1 MRTRRLETASQQ
13 QQLQQVVRA
22 CVRACLVVLDG
33 GATLCCTRTAALHR
47 TRLCSARHNVA
58 WCTEAGLTRPN
69 LAPPPRRRLLSSSY
83 FSCSLKHV
91 DIYVVCVVHKYLC
104 SYLATYILIV
114 THSGPCLAHDYDVRK
129 NELLQKST
137 LFPLYTYYILT

>member
-22 CVRACLVVLDG
+22 CVLAWWCWMG
-33 GATLCCTRTAALHR
+33 GAILHCTAHVRTAVLHR
-47 TRLCSARHNVA
+47 LTRLCSARHNVA

-114 THSGPCLAHDYDVRK
+114 THSGPCLAHYDGRK
-129 NELLQKST
+129 NE
-137 LFPLYTYYILT
+137 